1 MTFDFVSPRLIDAI
15 LAAIAFEATILF
27 VFFPTLRR
35 AADLWLTFI
44 SGAAL
49 MAAVRFA
56 LSGADKRVIAALL
69 AAALI
74 AHLLYLRTRITMR

>member
-1 MTFDFVSPRLIDAI
+1 MTVDFISPRFIDAI
-15 LAAIAFEATILF
+15 IVAIAVEAVALF
-27 VFFPTLRR
+27 IFFPAMRR
-35 AADLWLTFI
+35 AGDLWLTLV

-56 LSGADKRVIAALL
+56 LSGADKVVIAGLL

-74 AHLLYLRTRITMR
+74 AHLLYLWKRLTI

>member
-1 MTFDFVSPRLIDAI
+1 MTFDFISPRLIDAI
-15 LAAIAFEATILF
+15 LVAIAVEAAALF
-27 VFFPTLRR
+27 VFFPALRR
-35 AADLWLTFI
+35 AGDLWLTLV

-56 LSGADKRVIAALL
+56 LSGADRAIIAGLL

-74 AHLLYLRTRITMR
+74 AHLLYLRSRLMR